1 MTICPS
7 IATTQYSTLAAVC
20 DERHTDSATFSRMT
34 TRTVY
39 VELLGEDVDVWRPV
53 EAIEDGEAFVLPPTS
68 PEGERWRFRPG
79 SRVRRE
85 LSDGQALVAA
95 EIAT

>member
-1 MTICPS
+1 
-7 IATTQYSTLAAVC
+7 
-20 DERHTDSATFSRMT
+20 MT
-34 TRTVY
+34 TRPVY

-53 EAIEDGEAFVLPPTS
+53 EAIEDGEAFVLSPTS

-85 LSDGQALVAA
+85 QSDEQAHPRQPSAVVARSGGACHVKDA
-95 EIAT
+95 ELADEP

>member
-1 MTICPS
+1 
-7 IATTQYSTLAAVC
+7 
-20 DERHTDSATFSRMT
+20 MT
-34 TRTVY
+34 TRPGY
-39 VELLGEDVDVWRPV
+39 AKLLGEDVDVWRPGD
-53 EAIEDGEAFVLPPTS
+53 AIEDGEAFVLPPTS

-79 SRVRRE
+79 SRVRCE

>member
-1 MTICPS
+1 
-7 IATTQYSTLAAVC
+7 
-20 DERHTDSATFSRMT
+20 MT

-39 VELLGEDVDVWRPV
+39 VELLGEGVDVWRPV

-68 PEGERWRFRPG
+68 PEGERWRCRPG
-79 SRVRRE
+79 SRIRRE